1 MLTRRL
7 IVAALFCWF
16 TAGVGAAEITVVT
29 PGETALTREFTESL
43 RERRPDDRIQVIPVP
58 SAAEP
63 LAPTDLI
70 VTLGQAGLAWRL
82 QTDID
87 TPTVAAYVTT
97 SSLPTDMPLPDDL
110 QILLASPKPER
121 QLALARALLPRLS
134 SISLLH
140 SPEAALRLE
149 LWKHAAAALGLSIAT
164 AELEDA
170 TQLASLVAK
179 VLEASDVLI
188 GTDDPAVYNADTLK
202 TILLTSYA
210 RNKVLIGPSAPFIAA
225 GSLSTT
231 FSTPAQMAESVDR
244 LLDASR
250 TTSTPI
256 HYPDSFSVLS
266 NHQVARSL
274 GLPIPDD
281 ERLARELNEQ
291 EQKP

>member
-7 IVAALFCWF
+7 IVAALCCWF
-16 TAGVGAAEITVVT
+16 AAGVNAAEIALVT

-43 RERRPDDRIQVIPVP
+43 RARRPDDRVQVVPVP
-58 SAAEP
+58 TAAEP

-70 VTLGQAGLAWRL
+70 VTLGQAGLSWRL
-82 QTDID
+82 QADID

-97 SSLPTDMPLPDDL
+97 SSLPTDTPLPNGL

-134 SISLLH
+134 NISLLY

-149 LWKHAAAALGLSIAT
+149 AWEHAAETLGLHIAT
-164 AELEDA
+164 AELGDA
-170 TQLASLVAK
+170 AQLATRVAK

-244 LLDASR
+244 LLDARR
-250 TTSTPI
+250 TTTPSV

-266 NHQVARSL
+266 NQQVARSL

-281 ERLARELNEQ
+281 ERLARELTKQ
-291 EQKP
+291 EQIP